1 MPLNPQDVVRKE
13 FREAFRG
20 YNQADVD
27 LFLDEVVDEMNRLVD
42 ENQRMKVRLTA
53 LQQELARYRP
63 GDAPAPAESSEA
75 RWRLR
80 RFLEEQ
86 GRPLDEIEAMPRSP
100 TVERIARE
108 VPQPPDEDAPSR
120 PEAAPARP
128 NPAQRGAP
136 TPQPTERIVRIADP
150 DVADPAPDPGRADP
164 PAERPWDR
172 DSKPFWAAE

>member
-1 MPLNPQDVVRKE
+1 MPMNPQDVVRKE

-27 LFLDEVVDEMNRLVD
+27 LFLDEVVDEMTRLV
-42 ENQRMKVRLTA
+42 EESQRMKVRITA

-63 GDAPAPAESSEA
+63 AEATPPEETSEA

-86 GRPLDEIEAMPRSP
+86 GRPLDEIEQMPRSP
-100 TVERIARE
+100 TVERMARE
-108 VPQPPDEDAPSR
+108 IPPG
-120 PEAAPARP
+120 PEPREGASGARP
-128 NPAQRGAP
+128 VAP
-136 TPQPTERIVRIADP
+136 RDDDTVRATP
-150 DVADPAPDPGRADP
+150 PAPELSVERVLPSEDEPQNSP
-164 PAERPWDR
+164 PPRPRQD